1 MFIGK
6 VKNIFIKT
14 IPGQAGIVQINPG
27 TSGGGSQDVQHT
39 VLSEIRMEEN
49 GELILEDGVDLLVAE
64 NTSSCYLMVSGE
76 IRYEV

>member
-27 TSGGGSQDVQHT
+27 TSGGSQDVQHT
-39 VLSEIRMEEN
+39 VLSEIRMEAN